1 MIADTPADRADPML
15 DTDARVPEWTD
26 LPDPAEDDTFRSYW
40 SRQGVD
46 HGVIDRMFDGLAAR
60 TAECAHVRMS
70 HYLQSVMPQAWG
82 RHLESWLREHNIR
95 PTGTV
100 QLSG

>member
-1 MIADTPADRADPML
+1 MSVPAGTPADRAGPML

-46 HGVIDRMFDGLAAR
+46 RDVIDWMFEGLSVR
-60 TAECAHVRMS
+60 TAECVHVRMS

-82 RHLESWLREHNIR
+82 RHLESWLREHLLR
-95 PTGTV
+95 PTDLV
-100 QLSG
+100 